1 MAKLT
6 QITVSVGFT
15 KNVGNFQ
22 TIRADASV
30 TLELELNDDP
40 SKVFRQGWQ
49 QAAEQVK
56 LGVQNSKVT
65 LL

>member
-30 TLELELNDDP
+30 TLELEPNDDP
-40 SKVFRQGWQ
+40 GKVFRQGWQ
-49 QAAEQVK
+49 QVAEQVK
-56 LGVQNSKVT
+56 LGVQNSRVT